1 MKSSIQIAINT
12 VVALLLIA
20 VLIWWSLFCF
30 QRGYNL
36 GHTGTDNPMVNWAI
50 SQFLLDAPKEEQ

>member
-1 MKSSIQIAINT
+1 MKSPIQIAINT
-12 VVALLLIA
+12 VVLVLLLFT
-20 VLIWWSLFCF
+20 LTWWSLFCF

>member
-1 MKSSIQIAINT
+1 MKTIQSAINT
-12 VVALLLIA
+12 ALVFLILVVLC
-20 VLIWWSLFCF
+20 WWSLFCF

-36 GHTGTDNPMVNWAI
+36 GHTGTDNLMVNWAI